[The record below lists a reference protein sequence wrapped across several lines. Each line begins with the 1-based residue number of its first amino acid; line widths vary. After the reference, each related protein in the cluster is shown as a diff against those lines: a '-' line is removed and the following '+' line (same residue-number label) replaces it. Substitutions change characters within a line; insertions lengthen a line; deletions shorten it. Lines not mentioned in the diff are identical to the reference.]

1 MRNKTLLTIDDLVKF
16 CEEQKFAR
24 FSSNETGYKLAVK
37 VPTTFES
44 EDSIDENHRGMK
56 KVKIKI
62 FHTGVNRNKSRVS
75 KEAAERAM
83 KTIPDRPV
91 LAAIHQLDDGSW
103 DFEGHEMK
111 TVVNEETGEEET
123 VYIESQVGSFSS
135 EPAFWEHD
143 DKLDKDFVC
152 AYAYIAEDYT
162 RATSILEEKN
172 GTKNSCELV
181 IEELSYDAKE
191 KVLDLEDFYL
201 NASTFLGSRK
211 DGTEIG
217 EGMEG
222 SRADIIDFSESHNS
236 VLIDLQTRLSNVE
249 SKLDQVCF
257 NNNTQINQKGGQDL
271 VKFEELLKKYNVTVE
286 DITFDYEGSSDEE
299 LEQKFKEAFDDD
311 GGAASDDGAGDAG
324 TTEGDSDP
332 EPTSDDNADEGNG
345 DTDPES
351 DPENE
356 EGTGDGQEGESSAD
370 GSADGETSDDG
381 VEPTSN
387 EGADDPVNDDPEPTS
402 TDSKKK
408 KKYYITIDEKS
419 ANFEVS
425 LDEKIWALSD
435 LVNAQYGESDN
446 CWYSVKV
453 YEKYLIMSDYWTGIA
468 YKQTYSQDGD
478 NFSLTGDRVEVYATY
493 LTKEELDEVEEM
505 RKNYA
510 TLVEYKDNAEFAKLH
525 TQREE
530 ILVAEKYNDL
540 RDTDEFKT
548 LVENMDNYSLVDL
561 EKEAKVIFADFIT
574 SNTGRFSAH
583 TSETKSQ
590 KKFNGGMKFG
600 VSSEKPDADN
610 ENSPY
615 GDYFKSLRK

>member
-16 CEEQKFAR
+16 CEEHKFAK

-44 EDSIDENHRGMK
+44 EDSVDENHRGMK

-75 KEAAERAM
+75 KESAERAM

-111 TVVNEETGEEET
+111 TVKNEETGEDET

-162 RATSILEEKN
+162 RTTSILEEKG

-201 NASTFLGSRK
+201 NASTFLGSRS

-222 SRADIIDFSESHNS
+222 SRADIVDFSEAHNS
-236 VLIDLQTRLSNVE
+236 VLIDLQTRLSNIE

-257 NNNTQINQKGGQDL
+257 NNNTQINQKGGKNL
-271 VKFEELLKKYNVTVE
+271 VKFEELLKKYNVTAE
-286 DITFDYEGSSDEE
+286 DITFDYEGLSDEE
-299 LEQKFKEAFDDD
+299 LEQKFAETFDDD
-311 GGAASDDGAGDAG
+311 GGAASDDVAGDEG
-324 TTEGDSDP
+324 TTDGNSDP
-332 EPTSDDNADEGNG
+332 EPTSDENADEGDG
-345 DTDPES
+345 EADPVEE
-351 DPENE
+351 PVNE
-356 EGTGDGQEGESSAD
+356 EGAGETQEEDPASE
-370 GSADGETSDDG
+370 GSEDEPVATSDDSEENP
-381 VEPTSN
+381 VE
-387 EGADDPVNDDPEPTS
+387 EEACG
-402 TDSKKK
+402 TDGKKK
-408 KKYYITIDEKS
+408 KKYSITVGEKS

-446 CWYSVKV
+446 CWYCVKV
-453 YEKYLIMSDYWTGIA
+453 YEKYLIMFDYWTGIA

-493 LTKEELDEVEEM
+493 LTKEELDEVEAM
-505 RKNYA
+505 RSNYA
-510 TLVEYKDNAEFAKLH
+510 SLVEYKENAEFAKLH

-530 ILVAEKYNDL
+530 ILNAEKYNDL
-540 RDTDEFKT
+540 RDTDEFKA
-548 LVENMDNYSLVDL
+548 LVENMDQYSLVDL

-574 SNTGRFSAH
+574 SNAGTFSAH
-583 TSETKSQ
+583 TSETKSK

-600 VSSEKPDADN
+600 VGSEKPDADD

>member
-16 CEEQKFAR
+16 CEEQKFAK

-44 EDSIDENHRGMK
+44 EDSVDENHRGMK

-75 KEAAERAM
+75 KESAERAM

-111 TVVNEETGEEET
+111 TVRNEETGEDET

-162 RATSILEEKN
+162 RTTSILEEKN

-191 KVLDLEDFYL
+191 KVLDLDDFYL
-201 NASTFLGSRK
+201 NASTFLGSRD

-222 SRADIIDFSESHNS
+222 SRADIVDFSEAHNS

-249 SKLDQVCF
+249 SKLEKVCF
-257 NNNTQINQKGGQDL
+257 NNNTQINQKGGNDL
-271 VKFEELLKKYNVTVE
+271 VKFEELLKKYNVTAD
-286 DITFDYEGSSDEE
+286 DITFDYEGLSDEE
-299 LEQKFKEAFDDD
+299 LEQKFAETFDDD

-324 TTEGDSDP
+324 TTDGNSDP
-332 EPTSDDNADEGNG
+332 EPTSDENADEGNG
-345 DTDPES
+345 ES
-351 DPENE
+351 DPVEEPVNE
-356 EGTGDGQEGESSAD
+356 EG
-370 GSADGETSDDG
+370 DGETQEENPVSEESEDEPVATSDDSKENP
-381 VEPTSN
+381 VE
-387 EGADDPVNDDPEPTS
+387 EEACGADN
-402 TDSKKK
+402 KKK
-408 KKYYITIDEKS
+408 RKYSITTGEKS

-453 YEKYLIMSDYWTGIA
+453 YENYLIMYDYWTCIA

-493 LTKEELDEVEEM
+493 LTKEELDEVEAM
-505 RKNYA
+505 RSNYA
-510 TLVEYKDNAEFAKLH
+510 SLVEYKENAEFAKLH

-530 ILVAEKYNDL
+530 ILNAEKYNDL
-540 RDTDEFKT
+540 RDTDEFKA
-548 LVENMDNYSLVDL
+548 LVENMDQYSLVDL

-574 SNTGRFSAH
+574 SNAGTFSAH
-583 TSETKSQ
+583 TSETKSK
-590 KKFNGGMKFG
+590 KKFNGGMTFG
-600 VSSEKPDADN
+600 VGSEKPEADN

-615 GDYFKSLRK
+615 GDYFKSLKK

>member
-16 CEEQKFAR
+16 CEEHKFAK

-44 EDSIDENHRGMK
+44 DDSVDENHRGMK

-75 KEAAERAM
+75 KESAERAM

-111 TVVNEETGEEET
+111 TVKNEETGEDET

-162 RATSILEEKN
+162 RTTSILEEKG

-201 NASTFLGSRK
+201 NASTFLGSRD

-222 SRADIIDFSESHNS
+222 SRADIVDFSEAHNS
-236 VLIDLQTRLSNVE
+236 VLIDLQTRLSNIE

-257 NNNTQINQKGGQDL
+257 NNNTQINQKGGQNL
-271 VKFEELLKKYNVTVE
+271 VKFEELLKKYNVTAD
-286 DITFDYEGSSDEE
+286 DITFDYKGLSDEE
-299 LEQKFKEAFDDD
+299 MEQKFAEAFDDD
-311 GGAASDDGAGDAG
+311 GGSDGAGDAG
-324 TTEGDSDP
+324 TTDGNSDP
-332 EPTSDDNADEGNG
+332 EPTSDENADEGDGEANP
-345 DTDPES
+345 DT

-356 EGTGDGQEGESSAD
+356 EGTGEEQKDNTAESSAD
-370 GSADGETSDDG
+370 DENSDGDVATTSEEDTED
-381 VEPTSN
+381 TN
-387 EGADDPVNDDPEPTS
+387 NDDPESTS
-402 TDSKKK
+402 TDGKKK
-408 KKYYITIDEKS
+408 KKYSITVGEKS
-419 ANFEVS
+419 TNFEVA

-446 CWYSVKV
+446 CWYCVKV
-453 YEKYLIMSDYWTGIA
+453 YEKYLIMFDYWTGIA

-493 LTKEELDEVEEM
+493 LTKEELDEVEAM
-505 RKNYA
+505 RSNYA
-510 TLVEYKDNAEFAKLH
+510 SLVEYKENAEFAKLH

-530 ILVAEKYNDL
+530 ILNAEKYNDL
-540 RDTDEFKT
+540 RDIDEFKK
-548 LVENMDNYSLVDL
+548 LVENMDQYSLVDL

-574 SNTGRFSAH
+574 SNAGTFSAH
-583 TSETKSQ
+583 TSKTKSK
-590 KKFNGGMKFG
+590 KKFNGGMRFG
-600 VSSEKPDADN
+600 VGSEKPDADD

-615 GDYFKSLRK
+615 GDYFKSLKK

>member
-16 CEEQKFAR
+16 CEEQKFAK

-44 EDSIDENHRGMK
+44 EDSVDENHRGMK

-75 KEAAERAM
+75 KESAERAM

-111 TVVNEETGEEET
+111 TVRNEETGEDET

-162 RATSILEEKN
+162 RTTSILEEKN

-191 KVLDLEDFYL
+191 KVLDLDDFYL
-201 NASTFLGSRK
+201 NASTFLGSRD

-222 SRADIIDFSESHNS
+222 SRADIVDFSEAHNS

-249 SKLDQVCF
+249 SKLEKVCF
-257 NNNTQINQKGGQDL
+257 NNNTQINQKGGNDL
-271 VKFEELLKKYNVTVE
+271 VKFEELLKKYNVTAD
-286 DITFDYEGSSDEE
+286 DITFDYEGLSDEE
-299 LEQKFKEAFDDD
+299 LEQKFAETFDDD

-324 TTEGDSDP
+324 TTDGNSDP
-332 EPTSDDNADEGNG
+332 EPTSDENADEGNG
-345 DTDPES
+345 ES
-351 DPENE
+351 DPVEEPVNE
-356 EGTGDGQEGESSAD
+356 EGAGETQEENPVSEESEDEPVA
-370 GSADGETSDDG
+370 TSDDSKENP
-381 VEPTSN
+381 VE
-387 EGADDPVNDDPEPTS
+387 EEACGADN
-402 TDSKKK
+402 KKK
-408 KKYYITIDEKS
+408 RKYSITTGEKS

-453 YEKYLIMSDYWTGIA
+453 YENYLIMYDYWTCIA

-493 LTKEELDEVEEM
+493 LTKEELDEVEAM
-505 RKNYA
+505 RSNYA
-510 TLVEYKDNAEFAKLH
+510 SLVEYKENAEFAKLH

-530 ILVAEKYNDL
+530 ILNAEKYNDL

-548 LVENMDNYSLVDL
+548 LVENMDQYSLIDL

-574 SNTGRFSAH
+574 SNAGTFSAH
-583 TSETKSQ
+583 TSETKSK
-590 KKFNGGMKFG
+590 KKFNGGMTFG
-600 VSSEKPDADN
+600 VGSEKPEADN

-615 GDYFKSLRK
+615 GDYFKSLKK

>member
-16 CEEQKFAR
+16 CEEQKFAK

-44 EDSIDENHRGMK
+44 EDSVDENHRGMK

-75 KEAAERAM
+75 KESAERAM

-111 TVVNEETGEEET
+111 TVRNEETGEDET

-162 RATSILEEKN
+162 RTTSILEEKN

-191 KVLDLEDFYL
+191 KVLDLDDFYL
-201 NASTFLGSRK
+201 NASTFLGSHD
-211 DGTEIG
+211 DGVEIG

-222 SRADIIDFSESHNS
+222 SRADIVDFSEAHNS

-249 SKLDQVCF
+249 SKLEKVCF
-257 NNNTQINQKGGQDL
+257 NNNTQINQKGGNDL
-271 VKFEELLKKYNVTVE
+271 VKFEELLKKYNVTAE
-286 DITFDYEGSSDEE
+286 DITFDYEGLSDEE
-299 LEQKFKEAFDDD
+299 LEQKFAETFDDD
-311 GGAASDDGAGDAG
+311 GGTASDDGAGDAG
-324 TTEGDSDP
+324 TTDGNSDP
-332 EPTSDDNADEGNG
+332 EPTSDENADEGNG
-345 DTDPES
+345 EADPVEE
-351 DPENE
+351 PANE
-356 EGTGDGQEGESSAD
+356 EGAGETQEENPVSEESEAEPVATSD
-370 GSADGETSDDG
+370 GSEENPVEEEACGTDG
-381 VEPTSN
+381 
-387 EGADDPVNDDPEPTS
+387 
-402 TDSKKK
+402 KKK
-408 KKYYITIDEKS
+408 RKYSITTGEKS

-453 YEKYLIMSDYWTGIA
+453 YENYLIMYDYWTCIA

-493 LTKEELDEVEEM
+493 LTKEELDEVEAM
-505 RKNYA
+505 RSNYA
-510 TLVEYKDNAEFAKLH
+510 SLVEYKENAEFAKLH
-525 TQREE
+525 TLREE
-530 ILVAEKYNDL
+530 ILNAEKYNDL

-548 LVENMDNYSLVDL
+548 LVENMDQYSLVDL
-561 EKEAKVIFADFIT
+561 EKEAKVIFADFTI
-574 SNTGRFSAH
+574 SNTGIFSAH
-583 TSETKSQ
+583 TSETKSK
-590 KKFNGGMKFG
+590 KKFNGGMTFG
-600 VSSEKPDADN
+600 VGSEKPEVDN

-615 GDYFKSLRK
+615 GDYFKSLKK

>member
-16 CEEQKFAR
+16 CEEQKFAK

-44 EDSIDENHRGMK
+44 EDSVDENHRGMK

-111 TVVNEETGEEET
+111 TVRNEETGEDET

-162 RATSILEEKN
+162 RTTSILEEKN

-191 KVLDLEDFYL
+191 KVLDLDDFYL
-201 NASTFLGSRK
+201 NASTFLGSRD

-222 SRADIIDFSESHNS
+222 SRADIIDFSEAHNS

-249 SKLDQVCF
+249 SKLEKVCF
-257 NNNTQINQKGGQDL
+257 NNNTQINQKGGNDL
-271 VKFEELLKKYNVTVE
+271 VKFEELLKKYNVTAD
-286 DITFDYEGSSDEE
+286 DITFDYEGLSDEE
-299 LEQKFKEAFDDD
+299 LEQKFTETFDDD

-324 TTEGDSDP
+324 TTDGNSDP
-332 EPTSDDNADEGNG
+332 EPTSDENADEGNV
-345 DTDPES
+345 ES
-351 DPENE
+351 DPVEEPVNE
-356 EGTGDGQEGESSAD
+356 EGAGETQEENPVSEESEDEPVA
-370 GSADGETSDDG
+370 TSDDSKENP
-381 VEPTSN
+381 VE
-387 EGADDPVNDDPEPTS
+387 EEACG
-402 TDSKKK
+402 TDNKKK
-408 KKYYITIDEKS
+408 RKYSITTGEKS

-453 YEKYLIMSDYWTGIA
+453 YENYLIMYDYWTCIA

-493 LTKEELDEVEEM
+493 LTKEELDEVEAM
-505 RKNYA
+505 RSNYA
-510 TLVEYKDNAEFAKLH
+510 SLVEYKENAEFAKLH

-530 ILVAEKYNDL
+530 ILNAEKYNNL
-540 RDTDEFKT
+540 RDTDEFKA
-548 LVENMDNYSLVDL
+548 LVENMDQYSLVDL

-574 SNTGRFSAH
+574 SNAGTFSAH
-583 TSETKSQ
+583 TSETKSK
-590 KKFNGGMKFG
+590 KKFNGGMTFG
-600 VSSEKPDADN
+600 VGSEKPEADN

-615 GDYFKSLRK
+615 GDYFKSLKK

>member
-16 CEEQKFAR
+16 CEEQKFAK

-44 EDSIDENHRGMK
+44 EDSVDENHRGMK

-75 KEAAERAM
+75 KESAERAM

-111 TVVNEETGEEET
+111 TVRNEETGEDET

-162 RATSILEEKN
+162 RTTSILEEKN

-191 KVLDLEDFYL
+191 KVLDLDDFYL
-201 NASTFLGSRK
+201 NASTFLGSRD

-222 SRADIIDFSESHNS
+222 SRADIVDFSEAHNS

-249 SKLDQVCF
+249 SKLEKVCF
-257 NNNTQINQKGGQDL
+257 NNNTQINQKGGNDL
-271 VKFEELLKKYNVTVE
+271 VKFEELLKKYNVTAD
-286 DITFDYEGSSDEE
+286 DITFDYEGLSDEE
-299 LEQKFKEAFDDD
+299 LEQKFAETFDDD

-324 TTEGDSDP
+324 TTDGNSDP
-332 EPTSDDNADEGNG
+332 EPTSDENADEGNG
-345 DTDPES
+345 DADPVEE
-351 DPENE
+351 PVNE
-356 EGTGDGQEGESSAD
+356 EGAGETQEENPVSEESEDEPVA
-370 GSADGETSDDG
+370 TSDDSKENP
-381 VEPTSN
+381 VE
-387 EGADDPVNDDPEPTS
+387 EEACGADN
-402 TDSKKK
+402 KKK
-408 KKYYITIDEKS
+408 RKYSITTGEKS

-453 YEKYLIMSDYWTGIA
+453 YENYLIMYDYWTCIA

-493 LTKEELDEVEEM
+493 LTKEELDEVEAM
-505 RKNYA
+505 RSNYA
-510 TLVEYKDNAEFAKLH
+510 SLVEYKENAEFAKLH

-530 ILVAEKYNDL
+530 ILNAEKYNDL
-540 RDTDEFKT
+540 RDTDEFKA
-548 LVENMDNYSLVDL
+548 LVENMDQYSLVDL

-574 SNTGRFSAH
+574 SNAGTFSAH
-583 TSETKSQ
+583 TSETKSK
-590 KKFNGGMKFG
+590 KKFNGGMTFG
-600 VSSEKPDADN
+600 VGSEKPEADN

-615 GDYFKSLRK
+615 GDYFKSLKK

>member
-16 CEEQKFAR
+16 CEEQKFAK

-44 EDSIDENHRGMK
+44 EDSVDENHRGMK

-75 KEAAERAM
+75 KESAERAM

-111 TVVNEETGEEET
+111 TVRNEETGEDET

-162 RATSILEEKN
+162 RTTSILEEKN

-191 KVLDLEDFYL
+191 KVLDLDDFYL
-201 NASTFLGSRK
+201 NASTFLGSRD

-222 SRADIIDFSESHNS
+222 SRADIVDFSEAHNS

-249 SKLDQVCF
+249 SKLEKVCF
-257 NNNTQINQKGGQDL
+257 NNNTQINQKGGNDL
-271 VKFEELLKKYNVTVE
+271 VKFEELLKKYNVTAD
-286 DITFDYEGSSDEE
+286 DITFDYEGLSDEE
-299 LEQKFKEAFDDD
+299 LEQKFAETFDDD

-324 TTEGDSDP
+324 TTDGNSDP
-332 EPTSDDNADEGNG
+332 EPTSDENADEGNG
-345 DTDPES
+345 ES
-351 DPENE
+351 DPVEEPVNE
-356 EGTGDGQEGESSAD
+356 EGAGETQEENPVSEESEDEPVA
-370 GSADGETSDDG
+370 TSDDSKENP
-381 VEPTSN
+381 VE
-387 EGADDPVNDDPEPTS
+387 EEACGADN
-402 TDSKKK
+402 KKK
-408 KKYYITIDEKS
+408 RKYSITTGEKS

-453 YEKYLIMSDYWTGIA
+453 YENYLIMYDYWTCIA

-493 LTKEELDEVEEM
+493 LTKEELDEVEAM
-505 RKNYA
+505 RSNYES
-510 TLVEYKDNAEFAKLH
+510 LVEYKENAEFAKLH

-530 ILVAEKYNDL
+530 ILNAEKYNDL

-548 LVENMDNYSLVDL
+548 LVENMDQYSLIDL

-574 SNTGRFSAH
+574 SNAGTFSAH
-583 TSETKSQ
+583 TSETKSK
-590 KKFNGGMKFG
+590 KKFNGGMTFG
-600 VSSEKPDADN
+600 VGSEKPEADN

-615 GDYFKSLRK
+615 GDYFKSLKK

>member
-16 CEEQKFAR
+16 CEEQKFAK

-44 EDSIDENHRGMK
+44 EDSVDENHRGMK

-75 KEAAERAM
+75 KESAERAM

-111 TVVNEETGEEET
+111 TVRNEETGEDET

-162 RATSILEEKN
+162 RTTSILEEKN

-191 KVLDLEDFYL
+191 KVLDLDDFYL
-201 NASTFLGSRK
+201 NASTFLGSRDVNGEK
-211 DGTEIG
+211 QEIA

-222 SRADIIDFSESHNS
+222 SRADIVDFSEAHNS

-249 SKLDQVCF
+249 SKLEKVCF
-257 NNNTQINQKGGQDL
+257 NNNTQINQKGGKNL
-271 VKFEELLKKYNVTVE
+271 VKFEELLKKYNVTAD
-286 DITFDYEGSSDEE
+286 DITFDYEGLSDEE
-299 LEQKFKEAFDDD
+299 LEQKFAETFDDD

-324 TTEGDSDP
+324 TTDGNSDP
-332 EPTSDDNADEGNG
+332 EPTSDENADEGNG
-345 DTDPES
+345 EADPVEE
-351 DPENE
+351 PENE
-356 EGTGDGQEGESSAD
+356 EGTGETQEEDPASEESEDEPVS
-370 GSADGETSDDG
+370 TSDDSEENP
-381 VEPTSN
+381 VE
-387 EGADDPVNDDPEPTS
+387 EEACG
-402 TDSKKK
+402 TDGKKK
-408 KKYYITIDEKS
+408 KKYSITVGEES

-453 YEKYLIMSDYWTGIA
+453 YENYLIMSDYWTGIA

-493 LTKEELDEVEEM
+493 LTKEELDEVEAM
-505 RKNYA
+505 RSNYA
-510 TLVEYKDNAEFAKLH
+510 SLVEYKENAEFAKLH

-530 ILVAEKYNDL
+530 ILNAEKYNDM
-540 RDTDEFKT
+540 RDTDEFKA
-548 LVENMDNYSLVDL
+548 LVENMDQYSLVDL

-574 SNTGRFSAH
+574 SNAGTFSAH
-583 TSETKSQ
+583 TSETKSK
-590 KKFNGGMKFG
+590 KKFNGGMTFG
-600 VSSEKPDADN
+600 VGSEKPEADN

-615 GDYFKSLRK
+615 GDYFKSLKK

>member
-16 CEEQKFAR
+16 CEEQKFAK

-44 EDSIDENHRGMK
+44 EDSVDENHRGMK

-75 KEAAERAM
+75 KESAERAM

-111 TVVNEETGEEET
+111 TVRNEETGEDET

-162 RATSILEEKN
+162 RTTSILEEKN

-191 KVLDLEDFYL
+191 KVLDLDDFYL
-201 NASTFLGSRK
+201 NASTFLGSRD

-222 SRADIIDFSESHNS
+222 SRADIVDFSEAHNS

-249 SKLDQVCF
+249 SKLEKVCF
-257 NNNTQINQKGGQDL
+257 NNNTQINQKGGNDL
-271 VKFEELLKKYNVTVE
+271 VKFEELLKKYNVTAD
-286 DITFDYEGSSDEE
+286 DITFDYEGLSDEE
-299 LEQKFKEAFDDD
+299 LEQKFAETFDDD

-324 TTEGDSDP
+324 TTDGNSDP
-332 EPTSDDNADEGNG
+332 EPTSDENADEGNG
-345 DTDPES
+345 ES
-351 DPENE
+351 DPVEEPVNE
-356 EGTGDGQEGESSAD
+356 EGAGETQEENPVSEESEDEPVA
-370 GSADGETSDDG
+370 TSDDSKENP
-381 VEPTSN
+381 VE
-387 EGADDPVNDDPEPTS
+387 EEACGADN
-402 TDSKKK
+402 KKK
-408 KKYYITIDEKS
+408 RKYSITTGEKS

-453 YEKYLIMSDYWTGIA
+453 YENYLIMYDYWTCIA

-493 LTKEELDEVEEM
+493 LTKEELDEVEAM
-505 RKNYA
+505 RSNYA
-510 TLVEYKDNAEFAKLH
+510 SLVEYKENAEFAKLH

-530 ILVAEKYNDL
+530 ILNAEKYNDL

-548 LVENMDNYSLVDL
+548 LVENMDQYSLIDL

-574 SNTGRFSAH
+574 SNACTFSAH
-583 TSETKSQ
+583 TSETKSK
-590 KKFNGGMKFG
+590 KKFNGGMTFG
-600 VSSEKPDADN
+600 VGSEKPEADN

-615 GDYFKSLRK
+615 GDYFKSLKK